1 MPDTADQNIGNVSD
15 QRSIS
20 STMLSRLRSH
30 DAQAWENLVALFGP
44 VLYKWC
50 RRAELQP
57 DDAEDISN
65 EVFRVVFVKLNDFHR
80 SRSSGTFRGWLWMI
94 TRNKILDHFRRQPNR
109 PQAVGGTEA
118 KMWIDDLV
126 DADVDQVDEHT
137 GFDSRQAIVRGTLDL
152 IRNDFDE
159 RTWKAFWLMTVD
171 NRASA
176 DVGEELGMKKDAVRQ
191 AKRRVLQRLRE
202 ELDGM
207 I

>member
-1 MPDTADQNIGNVSD
+1 MLDTTEEYGGGASD

-30 DAQAWENLVALFGP
+30 DAQAWENLVTLFGP

-50 RRAELQP
+50 RRADLQP
-57 DDAEDISN
+57 TDAADISQ
-65 EVFRVVFVKLNDFHR
+65 EVFQRVAAKLNDFHR
-80 SRSSGTFRGWLWMI
+80 SRANGTFRGWLWMI
-94 TRNKILDHFRRQPNR
+94 TRNKILDHFRRHPHR

-118 KMWIDDLV
+118 KIWVDDLV

-152 IRNDFDE
+152 IRNDFDD

>member
-1 MPDTADQNIGNVSD
+1 
-15 QRSIS
+15 
-20 STMLSRLRSH
+20 
-30 DAQAWENLVALFGP
+30 
-44 VLYKWC
+44 
-50 RRAELQP
+50 
-57 DDAEDISN
+57 
-65 EVFRVVFVKLNDFHR
+65 
-80 SRSSGTFRGWLWMI
+80 
-94 TRNKILDHFRRQPNR
+94 
-109 PQAVGGTEA
+109 
-118 KMWIDDLV
+118 MWIDDLV